1 MRNLTAEKIMKRILG
16 TAQQIDTARSAQTAT
31 FAAEVGTAASGST
44 QIEEAARIVQTLID
58 GGRALPVDK
67 LERLDTV
74 PDNGL
79 TLPIVSGGK
88 LKTLGTDAIMAKLND
103 NFRKELDRLV
113 VGQVPIITDPEI
125 DDITDNDIDNNN

>member
-16 TAQQIDTARSAQTAT
+16 TAQQIDTAKSAQIAT
-31 FAAEVGTAASGST
+31 FAAGESGGGTSGST

-74 PDNGL
+74 PEGGL

-88 LKTLGTDAIMAKLND
+88 LKTLGTEAIMAKLND
-103 NFRKELDRLV
+103 NFRKELDKLV
-113 VGQVPIITDPEI
+113 VGQVPVITDPEI
-125 DDITDNDIDNNN
+125 DNITDNDINNN

>member
-16 TAQQIDTARSAQTAT
+16 TAQQMDTARSAQVAAY
-31 FAAEVGTAASGST
+31 AAEGSASGST

-67 LERLDTV
+67 LERLTTV
-74 PDNGL
+74 PDDGL
-79 TLPIVSGGK
+79 TLPVVSGGK

-113 VGQVPIITDPEI
+113 VGQVPVITDPEI
-125 DDITDNDIDNNN
+125 DDITDNDIDNN